1 MSLLINGLVFQMS
14 GSVLCTVLPCL
25 SLYYRYVQMNCQV
38 NWILMKIT
46 KEMLNKPGTSFK
58 PINQSQVTGFT
69 LIELVIVVV
78 IVAIGVALAV
88 PTFRAT
94 IEKRQLTR
102 SAETVAS
109 FMTLAQSAA
118 VKYNQDVIVNLRRTD
133 HDTWCIGATLGAT
146 ACDCRELDDT
156 NGLLCEIAE
165 VPRRIEQSDVIS
177 KPGYELMHLMR
188 VQTGGTWTD
197 ISNSNVIFDPVRGT
211 LLNLETINIQMHT
224 NTGSGTSREYQ
235 LDVNVLP
242 TGRASICTATGR
254 KLLLRQFPTCS

>member
-1 MSLLINGLVFQMS
+1 
-14 GSVLCTVLPCL
+14 
-25 SLYYRYVQMNCQV
+25 
-38 NWILMKIT
+38 MKLT
-46 KEMLNKPGTSFK
+46 KEMLNKPGTSLK
-58 PINQSQVTGFT
+58 PINRRQVSGFT
-69 LIELVIVVV
+69 LIELVIVMV

-102 SAETVAS
+102 SAETIAS

-133 HDTWCIGATLGAT
+133 HDTWCVGATLGAT
-146 ACDCRELDDT
+146 ACDCRELNDS
-156 NGLLCEIAE
+156 NGLLCEIAD

-177 KPGYELMHLMR
+177 KPTYELMHLMR
-188 VQTGGTWTD
+188 INGTN

-242 TGRASICTATGR
+242 TGRVSICTATGR
-254 KLLLRQFPTCS
+254 KLLLRQYPTCT